1 MSIAEKL
8 VTVTENEQKVFDAGK
23 KAEWNAL
30 WDNLQKYKGAAQSYQ
45 YAFCGSQW
53 NDITF
58 KPKYDIVFGLGYS
71 GTNAFWSNGVTDIA
85 ATLEQR
91 GLKMDTTLCGYWQSM
106 FQLAKTKRLPELNCS
121 HAMDYSSNGLQNT
134 FLGSKIETI
143 DKLIVF
149 EGLKYSDTFRDCA
162 NLKNIIFEGIIG
174 NNIGFQYSPLLTH
187 DSLVSIINHLKD
199 FSGTTTT
206 MTLTLG
212 STNLAKLADAE
223 KKIATDKGWSL
234 A

>member
-8 VTVTENEQKVFDAGK
+8 VTVAENEQKVFDAGK
-23 KAEWNAL
+23 QAEWNAL

-45 YAFCGSQW
+45 YTFCGAHW

-58 KPKYDIVFGLGYS
+58 KPKYDLVFLQGFS
-71 GTNAFWSNGVTDIA
+71 GTYAFWSNNVSNIA
-85 ATLEQR
+85 EVLEKR
-91 GLKMDTTLCGYWQSM
+91 GLKMDTTLCGFWQSM

-121 HAMDYSSNGLQNT
+121 HARDYSSDGLQNT

-149 EGLKYSDTFRDCA
+149 EGLKYRDTFKDCA

-187 DSLVSIINHLKD
+187 DSLMSIINHLKD

-212 STNLAKLADAE
+212 STNLAKLTDAE
-223 KKIATDKGWSL
+223 KAIATQKGWTLS
-234 A
+234 